1 MKKMTPKQ
9 THVCRVPSTFYALI
23 KGICA
28 LAPFFFASSGAM
40 ANTDPGCKAAFD
52 KIGWEQIRITIG
64 PTAIKVGTQM
74 SAEAITKAVRDSG
87 GRADN
92 GAIGMTSYQNDYT
105 ITPEVD
111 VIDHPS
117 GKGVCFREA
126 LTINLA
132 KKPIDVEIA
141 KEYSTD
147 LCQRTAVYDHEMK
160 HVGVY
165 NSFLRLFA
173 DRLKK
178 SLEKELD
185 GWVRFASHRM
195 WVPNQPTKVY
205 NPETPNIIYQELLK
219 IEEIQRQVDSTEEA
233 NRLHTELH
241 YCKLVQNAITPSASI
256 SPGEAMKK

>member
-1 MKKMTPKQ
+1 MNKAAFGHSP
-9 THVCRVPSTFYALI
+9 VCRVPSTFYALI
-23 KGICA
+23 SGAGALLLFFFSASAA
-28 LAPFFFASSGAM
+28 LANSDTS
-40 ANTDPGCKAAFD
+40 CKAAFD
-52 KIGWEQIRITIG
+52 KMGWEQIRITIG
-64 PTAIKVGTQM
+64 PTAIKVGTKM

-87 GRADN
+87 GRADG
-92 GAIGMTSYQNDYT
+92 GAIGMTAYQNDYT

-141 KEYSTD
+141 KEYADD

-205 NPETPNIIYQELLK
+205 NPDTPNIIHQELLK

-241 YCKLVQNAITPSASI
+241 YCKLVQNAVTPSGKVSA
-256 SPGEAMKK
+256 GETTKK